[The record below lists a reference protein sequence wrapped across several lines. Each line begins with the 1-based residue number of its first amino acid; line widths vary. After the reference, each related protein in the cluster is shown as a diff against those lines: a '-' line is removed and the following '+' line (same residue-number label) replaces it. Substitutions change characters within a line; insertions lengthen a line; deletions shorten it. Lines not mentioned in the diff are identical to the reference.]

1 MMKLWYIKVLTII
14 IPNIMY
20 ANIENIACLEA
31 SNNMDKSI
39 QKIQKYFNNKQ
50 GNKLQKEIEN
60 SLINLDIISYECT
73 DEKTIDLAHRTKKFL
88 INLDNELEYIK
99 IRENKGEK

>member
-1 MMKLWYIKVLTII
+1 MKLWRMSLLIMI

-20 ANIENIACLEA
+20 ANIENTACLEA
-31 SNNMDKSI
+31 SDNMDKSI

-60 SLINLDIISYECT
+60 SLINLDIISYECI

-99 IRENKGEK
+99 IREKRGEK

>member
-1 MMKLWYIKVLTII
+1 MKLWRMSLLIII

-20 ANIENIACLEA
+20 ANIENKACLEA
-31 SNNMDKSI
+31 SNNMDISI

-60 SLINLDIISYECT
+60 SLINLDIISYECI

>member
-1 MMKLWYIKVLTII
+1 
-14 IPNIMY
+14 MY

-31 SNNMDKSI
+31 SNNMYKSI

-60 SLINLDIISYECT
+60 SLINLDIISYECR

-88 INLDNELEYIK
+88 INLDNKLEYIK

>member
-1 MMKLWYIKVLTII
+1 MKLWRMSLLIII

-20 ANIENIACLEA
+20 ANIENKACLEA
-31 SNNMDKSI
+31 SNNMDISI

-60 SLINLDIISYECT
+60 SLISLDIISYECK